1 MLRTHVHPRISRPA
15 QRVLLFLGDGIVT
28 GAVLLFATYARG
40 LVPFGTGSDFGY
52 PLPAAALLIAAWLF
66 MLQVFGS
73 YQLRHLR
80 AGTIEYKRVVMA
92 SFALAA
98 LVGIGS
104 YLLKLEFPRGIYVLL
119 FGAGTAGLVLA
130 RYGRRKVTGAI
141 HRQGALMTPVV
152 VAGGSGH
159 VDAIAKVLRRE
170 TWLGYKVIGAITHD
184 RLDQTPG
191 GLPVLGSV
199 TDTLALITEHNIVT
213 VIFAEGSFSSP
224 ADFRRMAWELEEHE
238 IRMIV
243 VPALTEI
250 SAQRLD
256 VRPVAGLPLVD
267 VARPQAIAAARWI
280 KRTWDA
286 AGAAAL
292 LLLASPVM
300 ALVALAIKLED
311 GGPILFRQTRVGLH
325 GQNFQC
331 LKFRSMVQDAEARL
345 AELITANQGA
355 GPAVQVDQRPT
366 NHQNRPLHP
375 PVLFG

>member
-1 MLRTHVHPRISRPA
+1 
-15 QRVLLFLGDGIVT
+15 
-28 GAVLLFATYARG
+28 
-40 LVPFGTGSDFGY
+40 
-52 PLPAAALLIAAWLF
+52 
-66 MLQVFGS
+66 
-73 YQLRHLR
+73 
-80 AGTIEYKRVVMA
+80 
-92 SFALAA
+92 
-98 LVGIGS
+98 
-104 YLLKLEFPRGIYVLL
+104 
-119 FGAGTAGLVLA
+119 
-130 RYGRRKVTGAI
+130 
-141 HRQGALMTPVV
+141 
-152 VAGGSGH
+152 
-159 VDAIAKVLRRE
+159 
-170 TWLGYKVIGAITHD
+170 
-184 RLDQTPG
+184 
-191 GLPVLGSV
+191 
-199 TDTLALITEHNIVT
+199 
-213 VIFAEGSFSSP
+213 
-224 ADFRRMAWELEEHE
+224 
-238 IRMIV
+238 MIV